1 MSDDSGGGCDGDGK
15 GKGKGGRPVICDD
28 DSFHDG
34 RAIAT
39 GDDDGDDDGD
49 GRERTKMSR
58 LQAIYRSQDELGNET
73 K

>member
-1 MSDDSGGGCDGDGK
+1 M
-15 GKGKGGRPVICDD
+15 ICDN

-39 GDDDGDDDGD
+39 GDDDGDG
-49 GRERTKMSR
+49 SR
-58 LQAIYRSQDELGNET
+58 RKCLDYKLFIVRKDELGNET

>member
-1 MSDDSGGGCDGDGK
+1 M
-15 GKGKGGRPVICDD
+15 ICDN

-39 GDDDGDDDGD
+39 GDDDDGD
-49 GRERTKMSR
+49 ESR
-58 LQAIYRSQDELGNET
+58 RKCLDYKLFIVRKDELGNET